1 MRTSV
6 KPTRRFRSLLR
17 KLSRKFPSVF
27 DELDRLEGQLQQGE
41 RPGSRYRRMGGRV
54 YRVRLPN
61 RSARRGKSGGFR
73 VAYYLETETT
83 VFLLAICDRKDCA
96 ELNESTL
103 RWIMRDEGLLPD

>member
-1 MRTSV
+1 MRTIV
-6 KPTRRFRSLLR
+6 IPTRRFRSLLR
-17 KLSRKFPSVF
+17 KLSRRFPSVF
-27 DELDRLEGQLQQGE
+27 DELDRLESQLLHGE
-41 RPGSRYRRMGGRV
+41 RPGTRYRRMGGRV

-83 VFLLAICDRKDCA
+83 IFLLAICDRKDCA

-103 RWIMRDEGLLPD
+103 RWIMRNEGLLTD

>member
-1 MRTSV
+1 
-6 KPTRRFRSLLR
+6 
-17 KLSRKFPSVF
+17 
-27 DELDRLEGQLQQGE
+27 
-41 RPGSRYRRMGGRV
+41 MGGRV